1 MKKVITVIA
10 LSCLSVSVALAD
22 SASNAL
28 VSAQP
33 VVVQCPNPVD
43 GTNAVL
49 LNSINDPSSPFM
61 ALYPSLIQGATPPIK
76 YFTTTIQ
83 WQSGI
88 GKYIARCEYSSGKGL
103 VTLQIKP
110 NLANAELVP
119 HGLTSSNG
127 PGPATCNTSPTA
139 CAFYIGV

>member
-1 MKKVITVIA
+1 MKKVITVVA
-10 LSCLSVSVALAD
+10 LSCLSISVAFAD
-22 SASNAL
+22 SALL
-28 VSAQP
+28 VSTQH

-43 GTNAVL
+43 GTNTVL
-49 LNSINDPSSPFM
+49 LNSINDPSSSFM
-61 ALYPSLIQGATPPIK
+61 ALYPSLIQSATPPVK

-119 HGLTSSNG
+119 HGLTGSNG
-127 PGPATCNTSPTA
+127 PSPATCNTSPTA